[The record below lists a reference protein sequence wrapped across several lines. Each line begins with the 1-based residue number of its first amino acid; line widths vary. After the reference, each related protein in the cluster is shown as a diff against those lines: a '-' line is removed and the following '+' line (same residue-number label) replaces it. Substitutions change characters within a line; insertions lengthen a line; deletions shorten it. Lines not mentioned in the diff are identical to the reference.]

1 MPGAIFM
8 HQYESF
14 QPTQGQNVPASA
26 IPNGATDLWQFLLWY
41 VVIGFLIPG
50 VIYGGL
56 RLGGFQFVFR
66 SR

>member
-1 MPGAIFM
+1 MPGAVFM
-8 HQYESF
+8 HAQPSY
-14 QPTQGQNVPASA
+14 QPTQGEGIGSVPQN
-26 IPNGATDLWQFLLWY
+26 GTDLWQFLLWY

-50 VIYGGL
+50 LIYGGL